1 MITAGI
7 VVGVVVVYVAVG
19 LLLGRVMASLCYK
32 IFEDTQD
39 SEMAA
44 VFVAFAWPVFTPVLL
59 IAWMGTLIKR
69 GKILNH
75 VTRAGQAALAW
86 MMRGVHR

>member
-7 VVGVVVVYVAVG
+7 VVGAVVVYVAVG

-32 IFEDTQD
+32 IFENTMD

-44 VFVAFAWPVFTPVLL
+44 VFVAVGWPVMTPVLL
-59 IAWMGTLIKR
+59 LVWGCTAVKR
-69 GKILNH
+69 GKAFGRVGH
-75 VTRAGQAALAW
+75 AALAW